1 MTVGEPEMPASARRR
16 FFLASVDALI
26 FLNCGL
32 LWVLCAGSLAL
43 VIARL
48 ALGQVEVPPALWAAS
63 WVSIYFLMLL
73 GPVAWF
79 LAGARSSRSP
89 YTTTDANK
97 DMMGILVPA
106 AFMLLAI
113 DYDTVV
119 GLLGVEG
126 SQREWIGSMVMDL
139 GLMGAGATC
148 FVTLT
153 TMILRQ
159 WRMK

>member
-1 MTVGEPEMPASARRR
+1 AGVGAQAFVPRQRRR
-16 FFLASVDALI
+16 AHLPQLRAVVGTLRGVPR
-26 FLNCGL
+26 LGL
-32 LWVLCAGSLAL
+32 
-43 VIARL
+43 IARL
-48 ALGQVEVPPALWAAS
+48 TLGQVEVPPALWAAS
-63 WVSIYFLMLL
+63 WVSICFLMLL

-97 DMMGILVPA
+97 DLMGILVPG
-106 AFMLLAI
+106 AFILLAI
-113 DYDTVV
+113 DYDKVV

-126 SQREWIGSMVMDL
+126 SQRERIGSTVRDL

-148 FVTLT
+148 LVTLT